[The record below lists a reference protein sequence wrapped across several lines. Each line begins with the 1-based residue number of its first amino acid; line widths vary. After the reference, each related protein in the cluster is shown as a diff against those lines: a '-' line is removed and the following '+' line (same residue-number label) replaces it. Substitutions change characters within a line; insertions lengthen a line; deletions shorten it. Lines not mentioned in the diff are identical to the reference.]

1 MAIEK
6 PFSDVGSSRSTRPVV
21 HAIGVGDLKDALAK
35 GFADFKAVPTHLIFL
50 YLIYPIIMIVAGRM
64 IAGYDVL
71 PLVFPLVAGYTL
83 VGPLGAAGMYVL
95 SSRREQGLEV
105 SRAHILDVF
114 RSPSIGALAA
124 LSGFLMVI
132 YFAWLAAALF
142 IYASNFGS
150 PPPSSVAEF
159 AQQVFTMDFGRAA
172 PASIGEFAQQV
183 FATRSGWTLIIVGST
198 VGLLFAVVV
207 LTLSV
212 VSFPMLLDRNRN
224 IGALAAA
231 HTSARAV
238 LANPV
243 TMAVWGL
250 IVAAALLIGSLP
262 FFLGLA
268 VVLPVLGHATWH
280 LYRKVVDG

>member
-6 PFSDVGSSRSTRPVV
+6 SFSDVGSSRPTRPAVRS
-21 HAIGVGDLKDALAK
+21 IGVADLKDALVE

-50 YLIYPIIMIVAGRM
+50 YLIYPIIMLVAGRM

-71 PLVFPLVAGYTL
+71 PLIFPLLAGYTL

-105 SRAHILDVF
+105 SRAHLLNVF
-114 RSPSIGALAA
+114 RSPSIRALAA
-124 LSGFLMVI
+124 LSGILMAV
-132 YFAWLAAALF
+132 YFAWLAVALL
-142 IYASNFGS
+142 IYAMNFGS
-150 PPPSSVAEF
+150 PPPTSIAAF
-159 AQQVFTMDFGRAA
+159 AQQALTMDFGGAV
-172 PASIGEFAQQV
+172 PASIAEFAQQV

-224 IGALAAA
+224 LGAVAAA

-250 IVAAALLIGSLP
+250 IVVAALLIGSLP

-280 LYRKVVDG
+280 LYRKVVIS

>member
-6 PFSDVGSSRSTRPVV
+6 SFSDEGSSRSARPAVRS
-21 HAIGVGDLKDALAK
+21 IGVDDLKDALVE

-50 YLIYPIIMIVAGRM
+50 YLIYPIIMLVAGRM

-71 PLVFPLVAGYTL
+71 PLIFPLLAGYTL

-105 SRAHILDVF
+105 SRVHLLDVF
-114 RSPSIGALAA
+114 RSPSIRALAA
-124 LSGFLMVI
+124 LSGILMAV
-132 YFAWLAAALF
+132 YFAWLAVALLV
-142 IYASNFGS
+142 YAMNFGS
-150 PPPSSVAEF
+150 PPPTSF
-159 AQQVFTMDFGRAA
+159 AAFAKQAFSMDFGGAA
-172 PASIGEFAQQV
+172 PASIADFAQQV

-224 IGALAAA
+224 LGAVAAA

-250 IVAAALLIGSLP
+250 IVVAALLIGSLP

-280 LYRKVVDG
+280 LYRKVVIS